1 MEDNG
6 EDEGEE
12 FADFEDDFEV
22 DEAELEAMKETPI
35 DQLNAFEYFAQN
47 LLSLQQQQNKYD
59 VLFGGIDSN
68 KKEMIQ
74 ELIKITQQTR

>member
-1 MEDNG
+1 
-6 EDEGEE
+6 
-12 FADFEDDFEV
+12 
-22 DEAELEAMKETPI
+22 MKETPI

>member
-22 DEAELEAMKETPI
+22 DEAELEAMRNSI

-68 KKEMIQ
+68 KKEMI
-74 ELIKITQQTR
+74 KS